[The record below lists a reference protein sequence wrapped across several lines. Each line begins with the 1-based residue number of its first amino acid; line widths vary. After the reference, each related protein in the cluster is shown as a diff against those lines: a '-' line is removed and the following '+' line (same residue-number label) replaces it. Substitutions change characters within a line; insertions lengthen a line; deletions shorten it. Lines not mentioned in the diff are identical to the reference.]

1 MRSDILFLLLHAYYF
16 TMVDIGFLTHTL
28 KNGIRIIHKNTDSPV
43 SHLGVLINT
52 GSRDEKKNE
61 HGLAHFIEH
70 SVFKGTKKRR
80 AFHVLSR
87 IEGVGGE
94 LNAYTT
100 KEETVLYSTFLNEY
114 YERAADLL
122 GDILLNSVYP
132 EKELERE
139 KEVISEEINS
149 YKDSPSELIFD
160 EFEELVYDGHSI
172 ARNILG
178 TRKNLLKFNRA
189 SILRFIK
196 NNYHTDQMV
205 ISSVGNWDFN
215 KLVKLLEKSFGDLDK
230 KTRKPT
236 RKKFNNYIPEKK
248 TVEKDT
254 YQSHCIVGNIAF
266 DIQHPKR
273 IVMVLLNNILGG
285 QAMNSRLNLALR
297 ERRGMAYNVES
308 GYTAYSDTGLFNV
321 YFGTDRENLEKALSL
336 VHNEFEL
343 LRDKKLGAIQ
353 LSKAKKQLIG
363 QIAISTE
370 SYEDLMLAIGK
381 SYLLYDK
388 VDPLQIVYNK
398 IEAVSSNDL
407 LEMANIALDK
417 KQMSTL
423 IYY

>member
-1 MRSDILFLLLHAYYF
+1 
-16 TMVDIGFLTHTL
+16 MVDIDFLTYTL
-28 KNGIRIIHKNTDSPV
+28 KNGIRIIHKKTDSPV
-43 SHLGVLINT
+43 AHLGVLINT
-52 GSRDEKKNE
+52 GSRDEKKGE

-80 AFHVLSR
+80 AFHILSR

-100 KEETVLYSTFLNEY
+100 KEETVLYSTFLSEY
-114 YERAADLL
+114 YERAAELL

-132 EKELERE
+132 EKEMERE
-139 KEVISEEINS
+139 KEVIFEEINS

-178 TRKNLLKFNRA
+178 TRKNILKFNRD
-189 SILRFIK
+189 SIHKFIE
-196 NNYHTDQMV
+196 NNYHTDQIV
-205 ISSVGNWDFN
+205 ISSVGNFDFN
-215 KLVKLLEKSFGDLDK
+215 ELIKLLDRYFGETPEKL
-230 KTRKPT
+230 RKPS
-236 RKKFNNYIPEKK
+236 RKMFNNYIPESRSIEKK
-248 TVEKDT
+248 TF
-254 YQSHCIVGNIAF
+254 QAHCIIGNIAY
-266 DIQHPKR
+266 DIQHKRR

-285 QAMNSRLNLALR
+285 AAMNSRLNLALR

-308 GYTAYSDTGLFNV
+308 SYTAYTDTGLFNV
-321 YFGTDRENLEKALSL
+321 YFGTDKENLDKAVAL
-336 VHNEFEL
+336 VQKEFKL

-370 SYEDLMLAIGK
+370 SHEDLMLAIGK
-381 SYLLYDK
+381 SFLLFNK
-388 VDPLQIVYNK
+388 VDPLRVVYNK
-398 IEAVSSNDL
+398 IEAITTEDL
-407 LEMANIALDK
+407 LEVANLTLNE

-423 IYY
+423 VYY

>member
-1 MRSDILFLLLHAYYF
+1 
-16 TMVDIGFLTHTL
+16 MVDTDFLTYTL
-28 KNGIRIIHKNTDSPV
+28 KNGIRVIHKYTDSPV
-43 SHLGVLINT
+43 AHLGVLINT

-114 YERAADLL
+114 YERAAELL

-139 KEVISEEINS
+139 KEVIFEEINS
-149 YKDSPSELIFD
+149 YKDSPSDLIFD
-160 EFEELVYDGHSI
+160 EFEELIYDGHAI

-178 TRKNLLKFNRA
+178 TRKNILKFNRE
-189 SILRFIK
+189 SILRFIE
-196 NNYHTDQMV
+196 NNYHTDQIV
-205 ISSVGNWDFN
+205 ISSVGNFDFDE
-215 KLVKLLEKSFGDLDK
+215 LIKLLERNFGAMPEKL
-230 KTRKPT
+230 RKPS
-236 RKKFNNYIPEKK
+236 RKKFNNYIPRNHS
-248 TVEKDT
+248 VEKDT
-254 YQSHCIVGNIAF
+254 YQSHCIIGNIAYDF
-266 DIQHPKR
+266 QHPKR

-321 YFGTDRENLEKALSL
+321 YFGTDKENLDKALEL
-336 VHNEFEL
+336 VLKEFKL
-343 LRDKKLGAIQ
+343 LRDTKLGTIQ

-370 SYEDLMLAIGK
+370 SHEDLMLAIGK
-381 SYLLYDK
+381 SFLLYNK
-388 VDPLQIVYNK
+388 VDPLRVVFSK
-398 IEAVSSNDL
+398 IEAITTADL
-407 LEMANIALDK
+407 LEVANFALTE
-417 KQMSTL
+417 KQMSRL